1 MPIRTNTNEP
11 INTPRTNE
19 PERVQRRSTQRLELP
34 SFVHGSAS
42 NPFTGLSVEAAL
54 FEALQLQKSGAE
66 QDLLG
71 IVDDLRANNGKKAEI
86 RKMQGI
92 LRQMEAIAGHKDKAP
107 SEADAARITEL
118 RAELDRLMGAAGFGA
133 DSTLSKLSSGMPGA
147 GETSKEDMAKW
158 FGQVKDELDALA
170 QNYSDMGEENNIQL
184 QLALSKKSQFE
195 TAMSNSMKSIDETAK
210 GIVRNIG

>member
-11 INTPRTNE
+11 INTPRPNE
-19 PERVQRRSTQRLELP
+19 PERVNRRTTARLDLP
-34 SFVHGSAS
+34 TFTNAAAS

-71 IVDDLRANNGKKAEI
+71 IVDDLRANNAKKAEL

-92 LRQMEAIAGHKDKAP
+92 LRQMEAIAGHKDKKP
-107 SEADAARITEL
+107 SDADAARMTEL
-118 RAELDRLMGAAGFGA
+118 RAELDRLMGAAGFGE
-133 DSTLSKLSSGMPGA
+133 DSALAKLTGGMPNT
-147 GETSKEDMAKW
+147 GETSKEDVAKW